1 MAIALA
7 LAAGACGGGGEEP
20 PRADIDASTYVAAIE
35 GFLPTDPD
43 PDNRPVVYVVPVADE
58 ALALGTQV
66 AVIDALAE
74 TYDVRFVDSPGAAV
88 DEGSAD
94 EPARDGGMLLGV
106 GVVSVEPPHT
116 IRIEVYED
124 RDEVAAHLV
133 TVALRGGLW
142 EAVGDEPVEPEVLV
156 GD

>member
-1 MAIALA
+1 MVFAVALV
-7 LAAGACGGGGEEP
+7 AAACDRGDEEP
-20 PRADIDASTYVAAIE
+20 PGVDIDASTYVAAIE

-43 PDNRPVVYVVPVADE
+43 PDDRPVVYVVPVADD

-74 TYDVRFVDSPGAAV
+74 THDVRFVDSPEAAV

-106 GVVSVEPPHT
+106 GVVSVESPHT

-133 TVALRGGLW
+133 TVAVRGGLW
-142 EAVGDEPVEPEVLV
+142 QAVGDEPVEPEVLV